1 MNEPN
6 LLNFLLRE
14 EKWEAF
20 MYKEGVG
27 NQERKMN
34 VYLSHSGAFMQIQKT

>member
-1 MNEPN
+1 MGGFHVE
-6 LLNFLLRE
+6 RS
-14 EKWEAF
+14 
-20 MYKEGVG
+20 GG